1 MRNAPGP
8 SILDHALWACGTEL
22 ISDDIFLEEGTF
34 LIYTYPKDTK
44 ESAMGRNRTDE
55 QDILI
60 RDVLS
65 QVSGKWSLWVVCE
78 LAAAEGPMRFTHVL
92 KTIDGI
98 TQKVLT
104 QTLRALER
112 NGFVNRKVYPQVPP
126 RVEYELSELG
136 RELFTQIDLMTAW
149 ATKRA
154 NALATARRRFD
165 SLNQ

>member
-1 MRNAPGP
+1 
-8 SILDHALWACGTEL
+8 
-22 ISDDIFLEEGTF
+22 
-34 LIYTYPKDTK
+34 
-44 ESAMGRNRTDE
+44 MGRNKTDE

-78 LAAAEGPMRFTHVL
+78 LAAAERPMRFTHVL
-92 KTIDGI
+92 NAVGGI